1 MHDWRIEPTLQNLRH
16 KPRSDWRSVD
26 CSEYTQPSAWRDLW
40 SVGSSHRGRLQGK
53 QTSTGTTHTHTRP
66 SCCIVDLDISSYQR
80 PYSSWRISTWQK
92 AQFGWTSEN
101 LKTIGKPRQHLA
113 GNLEV
118 FPHGIYIWPKAIDTS
133 WKNHGTDTRAVLQLS
148 RYEIWFLYFQ
158 MPDVPCGL
166 SSLTHTVWHMT
177 HLTLFSL
184 QHATLCVL
192 MHNEKWL
199 KTMFHCGACCGSS
212 RAEHIGEI
220 QVILLKPCFKEL
232 TDRPPV
238 CCVTS
243 VH

>member
-1 MHDWRIEPTLQNLRH
+1 
-16 KPRSDWRSVD
+16 
-26 CSEYTQPSAWRDLW
+26 
-40 SVGSSHRGRLQGK
+40 
-53 QTSTGTTHTHTRP
+53 
-66 SCCIVDLDISSYQR
+66 
-80 PYSSWRISTWQK
+80 
-92 AQFGWTSEN
+92 
-101 LKTIGKPRQHLA
+101 
-113 GNLEV
+113 
-118 FPHGIYIWPKAIDTS
+118 
-133 WKNHGTDTRAVLQLS
+133 
-148 RYEIWFLYFQ
+148 

-166 SSLTHTVWHMT
+166 SSLTHTVWHMM

-199 KTMFHCGACCGSS
+199 KTMFHWGACSGSS

-243 VH
+243 VHEDIQWVWQNNVNWFGSLTYLSYRNDLYVSSLPSYLHPNFILWKFNLGASCTQQVTLFLKRLATRCFVQHLTN